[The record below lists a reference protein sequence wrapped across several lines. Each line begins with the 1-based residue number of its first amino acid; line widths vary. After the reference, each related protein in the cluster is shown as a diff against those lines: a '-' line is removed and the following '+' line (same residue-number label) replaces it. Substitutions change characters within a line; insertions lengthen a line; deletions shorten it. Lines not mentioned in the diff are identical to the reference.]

1 MAAAYASSL
10 QWPAYVFSDVPTGA
24 DQALN
29 RGQAMH
35 RLHKATIVSA
45 AHDSSL
51 ESDERLAML
60 FEGSFWGNDRGR
72 GDASGVGHLTS
83 PILFHSGASSNFVSP
98 RLLQQLAISC
108 SSSLQHCAWQMTLQ
122 PLSWVKSGFDSSCS
136 RSLVLFLA
144 MSQTCVMSLT

>member
-1 MAAAYASSL
+1 M
-10 QWPAYVFSDVPTGA
+10 FSDVPTGA

-60 FEGSFWGNDRGR
+60 FERSFWGNDRGR
-72 GDASGVGHLTS
+72 GDVSGVGHLTK
-83 PILFHSGASSNFVSP
+83 LDLSN
-98 RLLQQLAISC
+98 
-108 SSSLQHCAWQMTLQ
+108 SL
-122 PLSWVKSGFDSSCS
+122 
-136 RSLVLFLA
+136 
-144 MSQTCVMSLT
+144 